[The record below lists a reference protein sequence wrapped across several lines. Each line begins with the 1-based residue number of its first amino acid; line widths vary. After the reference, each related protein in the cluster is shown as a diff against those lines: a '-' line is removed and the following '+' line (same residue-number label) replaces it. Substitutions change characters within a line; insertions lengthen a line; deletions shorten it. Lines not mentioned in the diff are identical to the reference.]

1 MTPRTQSE
9 WLCLQQSYDKMDMQA
24 LWLKL
29 LCLVVWFW
37 LLHNGDSLR
46 IQFTAM
52 ALFWLHEALLR
63 TVQQRTAERLLQLEQ
78 ALIQNQDIGMQWH
91 STWQQQRGGVTT
103 LAMSYLR
110 QALKP
115 TVAITYI
122 ALIVLSI
129 IRVSVMFN

>member
-1 MTPRTQSE
+1 MAARTQSE
-9 WLCLQQSYDKMDMQA
+9 WLCLQQSYAKLDMQA

-29 LCLVVWFW
+29 LSLLVWFW
-37 LLHNGDSLR
+37 LLHSGSSAR
-46 IQFTAM
+46 VQFAAI

-78 ALIQNQDIGMQWH
+78 ALAQNQDIGMQWH
-91 STWQQQRGGVTT
+91 SAWQQQRGGITA
-103 LAMSYLR
+103 LAMSYLH

-122 ALIVLSI
+122 ALAILSI
-129 IRVSVMFN
+129 IRMFDI

>member
-1 MTPRTQSE
+1 MAERTQAE

-29 LCLVVWFW
+29 LSLLVWFW
-37 LLHNGDSLR
+37 LLHSASSLR
-46 IQFTAM
+46 VQLCAI

-78 ALIQNQDIGMQWH
+78 ALTQNQDIGMQWH
-91 STWQQQRGGVTT
+91 SAWHQQRGGITT

-110 QALKP
+110 QAFKP
-115 TVAITYI
+115 TVAISYV
-122 ALIVLSI
+122 ALITLSV
-129 IRVSVMFN
+129 IRLYF

>member
-1 MTPRTQSE
+1 MTVRTRSE

-29 LCLVVWFW
+29 LSLLVWFW
-37 LLHNGDSLR
+37 LLYSGSSLR
-46 IQFTAM
+46 VQFAAI

-63 TVQQRTAERLLQLEQ
+63 TVQQRTAGRLLQLEQ
-78 ALIQNQDIGMQWH
+78 ALAQNQDIGMQWH
-91 STWQQQRGGVTT
+91 SAWQQQRGGITA

-122 ALIVLSI
+122 ALAVLSI
-129 IRVSVMFN
+129 IRMNVVFS

>member
-1 MTPRTQSE
+1 MIPRIQSE

-29 LCLVVWFW
+29 LSLLVWFW
-37 LLHNGDSLR
+37 LLHSGSSLR
-46 IQFTAM
+46 VQLCAI
-52 ALFWLHEALLR
+52 ALFWLHETLFR

-78 ALIQNQDIGMQWH
+78 ALAQNQDIGMQWH
-91 STWQQQRGGVTT
+91 SAWQQQRGGITA
-103 LAMSYLR
+103 LATSYLR

-122 ALIVLSI
+122 ALTALSI
-129 IRVSVMFN
+129 IRVFDI

>member
-1 MTPRTQSE
+1 MTARTQSE

-29 LCLVVWFW
+29 LSLLVWFW
-37 LLHNGDSLR
+37 LLHSGCSLR
-46 IQFTAM
+46 VQFVAI

-63 TVQQRTAERLLQLEQ
+63 TVQQRTAGRLLQLEQ
-78 ALIQNQDIGMQWH
+78 ALAQNQDIGMQWH
-91 STWQQQRGGVTT
+91 SAWQQQRGDITA
-103 LAMSYLR
+103 LAISYLR

-122 ALIVLSI
+122 ALAVLSI
-129 IRVSVMFN
+129 IRMNVVFS

>member
-1 MTPRTQSE
+1 MTARTQSE

-29 LCLVVWFW
+29 LCLAVWFW
-37 LLHNGDSLR
+37 QLHIGSSLR
-46 IQFTAM
+46 VQLCAI

-78 ALIQNQDIGMQWH
+78 ALAQNQDIGMQWH